1 MRRTALLVKPACRQ
15 DLPAL
20 LSLFEEMRETLRSHP
35 GRTPEQLRA
44 RAEERYVAAMADPEA
59 RLFVVTDAHDGGVLG
74 LAFLTLTPLSSLVDT
89 TCVTMVQMHVA
100 RGARRRGAG
109 QALVAAAAQWAE
121 ECGAETV
128 TVSVGP
134 QARDSARFYARL
146 GFAPVTVK
154 RVAPVAVLR
163 RRLSPEAVAPT
174 LSTLGETR
182 GGGDRRGMRARLV
195 TARAH
200 ASARRSA

>member
-1 MRRTALLVKPACRQ
+1 MRRTALQVRPAGRE

-20 LSLFEEMRETLRSHP
+20 LSLFDEMRETLRSHS

-44 RAEERYVAAMADPEA
+44 RAEERYVAAMADPGS
-59 RLFVVTDAHDGGVLG
+59 RIFVVADALDGGVLG
-74 LAFLTLTPLSSLVDT
+74 LAYLALTPLTSLLDV
-89 TCVTMVQMHVA
+89 TCVTMIQMHVA

-109 QALVAAAAQWAE
+109 QALIAATAQWAE
-121 ECGAETV
+121 DCGAETV
-128 TVSVGP
+128 TVNVGP

-146 GFAPVTVK
+146 GFAPVSVK

-163 RRLSPEAVAPT
+163 RRLSPEAIAPT
-174 LSTLGETR
+174 FSTLGEAR